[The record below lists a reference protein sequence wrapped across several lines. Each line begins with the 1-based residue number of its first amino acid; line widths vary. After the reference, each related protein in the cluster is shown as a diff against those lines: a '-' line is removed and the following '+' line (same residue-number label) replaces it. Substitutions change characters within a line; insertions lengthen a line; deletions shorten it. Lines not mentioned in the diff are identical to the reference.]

1 MSPAKEQQ
9 REMVARRAPATPAA
23 TGTRR
28 WPAGAWPDAAIVA
41 RPRAARLVGTSD
53 ARALPSGAAPRMH
66 VAGSFRELLALG
78 DEAVAVEG
86 FAPVRHA
93 APKSS
98 ADAVTQLR
106 WARERC
112 RWHNGHGRSSSS
124 GHGPYA

>member
-41 RPRAARLVGTSD
+41 RPRAARLAGMTD
-53 ARALPSGAAPRMH
+53 ARALPSGAAPPMH
-66 VAGSFRELLALG
+66 TARSSRKLLALS

-124 GHGPYA
+124 GHGP

>member
-1 MSPAKEQQ
+1 MAGRS
-9 REMVARRAPATPAA
+9 VARHRDRRLAARGTAGWDDGRARTAEW
-23 TGTRR
+23 R
-28 WPAGAWPDAAIVA
+28 
-41 RPRAARLVGTSD
+41 RAAD
-53 ARALPSGAAPRMH
+53 ARRRTR
-66 VAGSFRELLALG
+66 FKELLALS
-78 DEAVAVEG
+78 DEAVAAGSRG

-124 GHGPYA
+124 GHGP